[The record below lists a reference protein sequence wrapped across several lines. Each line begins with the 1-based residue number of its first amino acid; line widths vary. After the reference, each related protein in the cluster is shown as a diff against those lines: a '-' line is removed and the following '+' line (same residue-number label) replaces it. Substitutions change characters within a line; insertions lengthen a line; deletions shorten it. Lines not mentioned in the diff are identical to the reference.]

1 MDGLRARKTWSLLSA
16 IAHQSAA
23 VHPMNTPLIIS
34 FLSGGP
40 PFSAAPACLWVCQWV
55 PDPHPLP
62 HAALGCEAKFWDSC
76 YFASSCFPPPSPAI

>member
-34 FLSGGP
+34 FLSRGAPFLRRPRLSVGMSVGP
-40 PFSAAPACLWVCQWV
+40 
-55 PDPHPLP
+55 
-62 HAALGCEAKFWDSC
+62 
-76 YFASSCFPPPSPAI
+76 